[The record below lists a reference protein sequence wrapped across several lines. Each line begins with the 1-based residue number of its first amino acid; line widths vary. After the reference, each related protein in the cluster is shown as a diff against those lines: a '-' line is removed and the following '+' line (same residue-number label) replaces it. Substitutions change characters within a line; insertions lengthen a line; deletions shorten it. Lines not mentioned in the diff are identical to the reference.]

1 MTTNAD
7 EPIAT
12 TIEADPDAGT
22 SDLLRHA
29 ADLAIDYRSSLPD
42 RRVGVPPDLTA
53 DDLRRDSVAR
63 FRRGAPTPATS
74 STTWRRGSNL
84 GSSR

>member
-29 ADLAIDYRSSLPD
+29 ADLAIAYRSSLPIA
-42 RRVGVPPDLTA
+42 G
-53 DDLRRDSVAR
+53 SG
-63 FRRGAPTPATS
+63 FRPT
-74 STTWRRGSNL
+74 
-84 GSSR
+84 